1 MESMRDIRNRMN
13 SVQKTMKIT
22 NAMYLMASSKLKR
35 ARTRLAAT
43 EPYFNKLQYVMVDLM
58 RHTDEGRQRYFAT
71 DRVIPVNE
79 VKHAYIII
87 TSDKGLAGAYNL
99 NVCRLAEEY
108 LQTTKDN
115 QQKNKLCFIG
125 FTGRNYFLKRP
136 ELGEIVEDQCSSAAD
151 PSLWRARRIAEYL
164 MNEFLSGNIDEVTV
178 FYTRMKNALV
188 SEPQAL
194 QILPFTPDMFPVETE
209 ADSRSYVTEYAP
221 SPLEVMD
228 QVAPNYMKGL
238 LYGAMVEAFA
248 AEQNARMT
256 AMKSATD
263 NAGEIVR
270 GLSLEYNRVRQA
282 AITTELTEVVAGSNA
297 QEQ

>member
-35 ARTRLAAT
+35 ARARLAAT
-43 EPYFNKLQYVMVDLM
+43 EPYFDHLQYAMVDLIL
-58 RHTDEGRQRYFAT
+58 HTDEGRQRYFAT
-71 DRVIPVNE
+71 DRVIPENE

-99 NVCRLAEEY
+99 NVCRLAEER
-108 LQTTKDN
+108 LKKTKDN
-115 QQKNKLCFIG
+115 KQRNKLCMIG
-125 FTGRNYFLKRP
+125 YVGKNYFLKHP
-136 ELGEIVEDQCSSAAD
+136 ELGDVLEEQCHSAAD
-151 PSLWRARRIAEYL
+151 PSLWRARGIAEYL
-164 MNEFLSGNIDEVTV
+164 MKEFLSGDVDEVTV
-178 FYTRMKNALV
+178 IYTKMKSALV
-188 SEPQAL
+188 AEPEML
-194 QILPFTPDMFPVETE
+194 QLLPFTPNMFPVVPE

-238 LYGAMVEAFA
+238 LYGTMVEAFA
-248 AEQNARMT
+248 SEQNARMT
-256 AMKSATD
+256 AMKNATD

>member
-1 MESMRDIRNRMN
+1 MN

-22 NAMYLMASSKLKR
+22 NAMYLMASSKLKKAR
-35 ARTRLAAT
+35 AKLAAT
-43 EPYFNKLQYVMVDLM
+43 EPYFERLQYVMVDLM

-71 DRVIPVNE
+71 DREIPEHE
-79 VKHAYIII
+79 VKYACVII

-99 NVCRLAEEY
+99 NVCRMAEEF
-108 LQTTKDN
+108 LQKVQGNT
-115 QQKNKLCFIG
+115 QKSKLCFIG
-125 FTGRNYFLKRP
+125 STGRNYFLKRP
-136 ELGEIVEDQCSSAAD
+136 ELGDVVEEQSYSAVD
-151 PSLWRARRIAEYL
+151 PYLWRARSISEYL
-164 MNEFLSGNIDEVTV
+164 MNEFLSGNVDHVMV
-178 FYTRMKNALV
+178 FYTKMKSALV
-188 SEPQAL
+188 AEPESL
-194 QILPFTPDMFPVETE
+194 QLLPFTPDMFPVEPE

-221 SPLEVMD
+221 SPLEVMN

-248 AEQNARMT
+248 SEQNARMT
-256 AMKSATD
+256 AMQNATD

-270 GLSLEYNRVRQA
+270 ALSLEYNRVRQA

>member
-1 MESMRDIRNRMN
+1 
-13 SVQKTMKIT
+13 
-22 NAMYLMASSKLKR
+22 MYLMASSKLKKAR
-35 ARTRLAAT
+35 ARLAAT
-43 EPYFNKLQYVMVDLM
+43 EPYFERLQYVMVDLM

-71 DRVIPVNE
+71 DQDLQPEE
-79 VKHAYIII
+79 VRHAYVIL

-108 LQTTKDN
+108 LQKTKDN
-115 QQKNKLCFIG
+115 KQRNKLCCIG
-125 FTGRNYFLKRP
+125 LTGRNYFLKRP
-136 ELGEIVEDQCSSAAD
+136 ELGDVIEEQCYSAAD
-151 PSLWRARRIAEYL
+151 PDLWRARDISEYL
-164 MNEFLSGNIDEVTV
+164 MKQFLSGEIDEVII
-178 FYTRMKNALV
+178 FYTKMKSALV
-188 SEPQAL
+188 SEPEAL
-194 QILPFTPDMFPVETE
+194 QLLPFTPDMFPVEPE

-248 AEQNARMT
+248 SEQNARMT
-256 AMKSATD
+256 AMQNATD

-270 GLSLEYNRVRQA
+270 KLSLEYNRVRQA

>member
-1 MESMRDIRNRMN
+1 MN

-22 NAMYLMASSKLKR
+22 NAMYLMASSKLKKAR
-35 ARTRLAAT
+35 ARLAAT
-43 EPYFNKLQYVMVDLM
+43 EPYFERLQYVMVDLM

-71 DRVIPVNE
+71 DQDLEEHE
-79 VKHAYIII
+79 VKHAYVIL

-108 LQTTKDN
+108 LQKTKDN
-115 QQKNKLCFIG
+115 QQRNKLCFIG
-125 FTGRNYFLKRP
+125 LTGRNYFLKRP
-136 ELGEIVEDQCSSAAD
+136 ELGDIIEEQCYSAAD
-151 PSLWRARRIAEYL
+151 PNLWRARDIAEYL
-164 MNEFLSGNIDEVTV
+164 MKQFLNGEIDEVTV
-178 FYTRMKNALV
+178 FYTKMKSALV
-188 SEPQAL
+188 SEPEAL
-194 QILPFTPDMFPVETE
+194 QLLPFTPDMFPVETE

-248 AEQNARMT
+248 SEQNARMT
-256 AMKSATD
+256 AMQNATD

-270 GLSLEYNRVRQA
+270 KLGLEYNRVRQA